1 MGIRRT
7 FDAVEVHEGEPMRVI
22 TGGVPYIPGNPLM
35 EQRNWLIRH
44 DDQIRKLMLT
54 EPRGIPASV
63 VSLLVPPKNP
73 KASAAAIF
81 MCGEEY
87 PLCSGAT
94 VMATVTVLL
103 ETGLLP
109 MQEPVTEFE
118 LEVPAGLMH
127 IHAECKNG
135 KVINTTFT
143 NQPAFSVYLDAEVEV
158 PTLGRV
164 RTDVAWGGC
173 FFTIID
179 AAQFPGL
186 VLDSSHAKDI
196 QRISALVTRAAQ
208 DQLPV
213 SHPDFPGIG
222 IANTMMIQK
231 PVNPGTD
238 HRTANVYYY
247 DPVEFDRPETW
258 TGAMDRG
265 VCGTGSC
272 AIMAMLHARGKLGV
286 GEAWV
291 NEGPLGIRFT
301 GEILETA
308 KVGDYEAVIPQLSG
322 ECWIYGYSKWVL
334 DDSDPF
340 PEGFK
345 IGDIW

>member
-1 MGIRRT
+1 
-7 FDAVEVHEGEPMRVI
+7 
-22 TGGVPYIPGNPLM
+22 
-35 EQRNWLIRH
+35 
-44 DDQIRKLMLT
+44 
-54 EPRGIPASV
+54 
-63 VSLLVPPKNP
+63 
-73 KASAAAIF
+73 
-81 MCGEEY
+81 
-87 PLCSGAT
+87 
-94 VMATVTVLL
+94 
-103 ETGLLP
+103 
-109 MQEPVTEFE
+109 
-118 LEVPAGLMH
+118 
-127 IHAECKNG
+127 
-135 KVINTTFT
+135 
-143 NQPAFSVYLDAEVEV
+143 
-158 PTLGRV
+158 
-164 RTDVAWGGC
+164 
-173 FFTIID
+173 
-179 AAQFPGL
+179 
-186 VLDSSHAKDI
+186 
-196 QRISALVTRAAQ
+196 
-208 DQLPV
+208 
-213 SHPDFPGIG
+213 
-222 IANTMMIQK
+222 MMIQK